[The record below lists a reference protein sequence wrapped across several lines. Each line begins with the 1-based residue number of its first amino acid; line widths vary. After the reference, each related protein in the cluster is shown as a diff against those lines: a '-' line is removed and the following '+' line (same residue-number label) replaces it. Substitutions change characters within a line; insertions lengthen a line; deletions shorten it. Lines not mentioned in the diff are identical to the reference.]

1 MWSCPCLLQGPT
13 WILPMR
19 PLQLPGTC
27 LLALRHTV
35 LYDPGLCHPA
45 LIIPLASLERR
56 FGQGGHRA
64 TGQGPN
70 MQVPAFFLELEV

>member
-35 LYDPGLCHPA
+35 LYDPGPCHPA